1 MLKHNVWISLV
12 YHFNQHLDFF
22 LSRVQFTEANVN
34 KPFFVCVCVCG
45 ISMLTVLSTCIFVF
59 TLLTCHNRL
68 KDKQDVIKVQTS
80 GGLLKFDPQRITSIV
95 KETS

>member
-1 MLKHNVWISLV
+1 MCAV
-12 YHFNQHLDFF
+12 F
-22 LSRVQFTEANVN
+22 
-34 KPFFVCVCVCG
+34 
-45 ISMLTVLSTCIFVF
+45 SMLTALSTCIFIVF
-59 TLLTCHNRL
+59 TLLTCHNGL